1 MTDIDNTAP
10 SLAEQAYL
18 DLRNRIMTRRLP
30 AGQPLI
36 EERLARSLELSRT
49 PLREALIRLLGE
61 GLLVKFEGSSYA
73 VRRITASEYYFQS
86 MKVRLLLEPE
96 AAARAADQIDRR
108 AAAALKSLITSLGKR
123 QHQVEEHWAAD
134 DRLHGL
140 IAEASGNVVLARTIQ
155 SARTPARLFELTNP
169 FERVAVDS
177 DEHLAILDAAVQGDG
192 KAASR
197 AMQQHL
203 RNLEREMLTMI
214 SG

>member
-1 MTDIDNTAP
+1 M
-10 SLAEQAYL
+10 
-18 DLRNRIMTRRLP
+18 
-30 AGQPLI
+30 
-36 EERLARSLELSRT
+36 
-49 PLREALIRLLGE
+49 GE

-73 VRRITASEYYFQS
+73 VRRITASEYFQS
-86 MKVRLLLEPE
+86 MKVCLLLEPE

-108 AAAALKSLITSLGKR
+108 AAASLKSLIMSLGKR
-123 QHQVEEHWAAD
+123 QRQVEEHWAAD

-192 KAASR
+192 KAATR
-197 AMQQHL
+197 AMQQHI

>member
-1 MTDIDNTAP
+1 MTVVETMAP

-73 VRRITASEYYFQS
+73 VRRITASEYFQS

-96 AAARAADQIDRR
+96 GAARAADHIDRR
-108 AAAALKSLITSLGKR
+108 AAASLKSLITSLGKR

-177 DEHLAILDAAVQGDG
+177 KEHLAILDAAVQGDG

-197 AMQQHL
+197 AMQNHL

>member
-1 MTDIDNTAP
+1 MTDVGAIAP

-73 VRRITASEYYFQS
+73 VRRITASEYFQS

-108 AAAALKSLITSLGKR
+108 AAASLKSLITSLGKR

-177 DEHLAILDAAVQGDG
+177 DEHLAILDAAIEGDG

-203 RNLEREMLTMI
+203 RNLEREMLMMI

>member
-1 MTDIDNTAP
+1 MINIDTATP
-10 SLAEQAYL
+10 NLAEQAYL

-73 VRRITASEYYFQS
+73 VRRITAVEYFQS

-96 AAARAADQIDRR
+96 AAARAAGQIG
-108 AAAALKSLITSLGKR
+108 ASGATSLKSLITSLGKKK
-123 QHQVEEHWAAD
+123 HQVEEHWAAD

-140 IAEASGNVVLARTIQ
+140 IADASGNIVLARTIQ

-169 FERVAVDS
+169 FQRVAVDCE
-177 DEHLAILDAAVQGDG
+177 EHLAILDAAVRGDA
-192 KAASR
+192 KAAAS
-197 AMQQHL
+197 AMQRHL
-203 RNLEREMLTMI
+203 HNLEREMRVMVT
-214 SG
+214 G

>member
-1 MTDIDNTAP
+1 MIDIDTATP
-10 SLAEQAYL
+10 NLAEQAYL

-73 VRRITASEYYFQS
+73 VRRITAVEYFQS

-96 AAARAADQIDRR
+96 AAARAAGQIGESG
-108 AAAALKSLITSLGKR
+108 AASLRSLITSLGKKK
-123 QHQVEEHWAAD
+123 HQVEEHWAAD

-140 IAEASGNVVLARTIQ
+140 IADASGNIVLARTIQ

-169 FERVAVDS
+169 FQRVAVDCE
-177 DEHLAILDAAVQGDG
+177 EHLAILDAAVKGDA
-192 KAASR
+192 KAAAR
-197 AMQQHL
+197 AMQRHL
-203 RNLEREMLTMI
+203 HNLEHEMRVMVT
-214 SG
+214 G

>member
-1 MTDIDNTAP
+1 MTVVETMAP

-73 VRRITASEYYFQS
+73 VRRITASEYFQS

-96 AAARAADQIDRR
+96 AAARAVDHIDRR
-108 AAAALKSLITSLGKR
+108 AATSLKSLISSLGNR

-140 IAEASGNVVLARTIQ
+140 LADASGNVVLARTIQ

-169 FERVAVDS
+169 FDRVAVDS
-177 DEHLAILDAAVQGDG
+177 KEHLAILDAAVQGDG

-197 AMQQHL
+197 AMQNHL

>member
-1 MTDIDNTAP
+1 MINIDTATP
-10 SLAEQAYL
+10 NLAEQAYL

-36 EERLARSLELSRT
+36 EERLARSLDLSRT

-73 VRRITASEYYFQS
+73 VRRITAVEYFQS

-96 AAARAADQIDRR
+96 AAARAAGQIAVSD
-108 AAAALKSLITSLGKR
+108 AASLKTLITSLGKKK
-123 QHQVEEHWAAD
+123 HQVEEHWAAD

-140 IAEASGNVVLARTIQ
+140 IADASGNIVLARTIQ

-169 FERVAVDS
+169 FQRVAVDCE
-177 DEHLAILDAAVQGDG
+177 EHLAILDAAVKGDA
-192 KAASR
+192 KAAAR
-197 AMQQHL
+197 AMQRHL
-203 RNLEREMLTMI
+203 HNLEHEMRVMVT
-214 SG
+214 G

>member
-1 MTDIDNTAP
+1 MTQTESTPPN
-10 SLAEQAYL
+10 LAEQAYL

-36 EERLARSLELSRT
+36 EERLARTLELSRT
-49 PLREALIRLLGE
+49 PLREALVRLLGE
-61 GLLVKFEGSSYA
+61 GLLVKFDGGSYS
-73 VRRITASEYYFQS
+73 VRQITASEYFQS
-86 MKVRLLLEPE
+86 MKVRQLLEPE
-96 AAARAADQIDRR
+96 AAARAAEQIDGSS
-108 AAAALKSLITSLGKR
+108 AASLKSLIASLGKR
-123 QHQVEEHWAAD
+123 KHQVEEHWAAD

-177 DEHLAILDAAVQGDG
+177 DEHLAILDGAVQGDG
-192 KAASR
+192 KAAAR

-203 RNLEREMLTMI
+203 RNLEREMLVMI

>member
-1 MTDIDNTAP
+1 MINIDTATP
-10 SLAEQAYL
+10 NLAEQAYL

-30 AGQPLI
+30 AGPPLI

-73 VRRITASEYYFQS
+73 VRRITAVEYFQS

-96 AAARAADQIDRR
+96 AAARAAGQIGASG
-108 AAAALKSLITSLGKR
+108 AAELKSLITSLGKKK
-123 QHQVEEHWAAD
+123 HQVEEHWAAD

-140 IAEASGNVVLARTIQ
+140 IADASGNIVLARTIQ

-169 FERVAVDS
+169 FQRVAVDCE
-177 DEHLAILDAAVQGDG
+177 EHLAILDAAVNGDA
-192 KAASR
+192 KAAAR
-197 AMQQHL
+197 AMQRHL
-203 RNLEREMLTMI
+203 HNLEREMRVMVT
-214 SG
+214 G

>member
-1 MTDIDNTAP
+1 MINIDTATP
-10 SLAEQAYL
+10 NLAEQAYL

-73 VRRITASEYYFQS
+73 VRRITAVEYFQS

-96 AAARAADQIDRR
+96 AAARASGQISASD
-108 AAAALKSLITSLGKR
+108 AASLKTLITSLGKKKY
-123 QHQVEEHWAAD
+123 QVEEHWAAD

-140 IAEASGNVVLARTIQ
+140 IADASGNIVLARTIQ

-169 FERVAVDS
+169 FQRVAVDCE
-177 DEHLAILDAAVQGDG
+177 EHLAILNAAVEGDA
-192 KAASR
+192 KAAAST
-197 AMQQHL
+197 MQRHL
-203 RNLEREMLTMI
+203 HNLEREMRVMVT
-214 SG
+214 G

>member
-1 MTDIDNTAP
+1 MTAVDIAAP
-10 SLAEQAYL
+10 SLADLAYA

-61 GLLVKFEGSSYA
+61 GLLVKFEGGSYA
-73 VRRITASEYYFQS
+73 VRRITASEYFQS

-96 AAARAADQIDRR
+96 AAARAAGQIDASS
-108 AAAALKSLITSLGKR
+108 AASLKSLIISLGKR
-123 QHQVEEHWAAD
+123 KHQVEEHWAAD
-134 DRLHGL
+134 DQLHGL
-140 IAEASGNVVLARTIQ
+140 IAEASGNVVLAKTIQ
-155 SARTPARLFELTNP
+155 AARTPARLFELTNP

-177 DEHLAILDAAVQGDG
+177 GEHLAILDAAVQGDG
-192 KAASR
+192 KAAAR

-203 RNLEREMLTMI
+203 RNLEREMLSMI

>member
-1 MTDIDNTAP
+1 MTDVETIAP

-30 AGQPLI
+30 AGKPLI
-36 EERLARSLELSRT
+36 EERLARNLELSRT

-73 VRRITASEYYFQS
+73 VRRITASEYFQS

-108 AAAALKSLITSLGKR
+108 AAASLKSLITSLGKR
-123 QHQVEEHWAAD
+123 EHQVEEHWAAD

-140 IAEASGNVVLARTIQ
+140 IAEASGNVVLSRTIQ

-177 DEHLAILDAAVQGDG
+177 NEHLAILDAAVQGDG